1 MEVLKTNDL
10 LIGYGNKAIL
20 PPINITLKEG
30 DLVALIGPNG
40 AGKSTL
46 FKTLTAHI
54 KQIEGNIELMGKD
67 LSNYSSKEKA
77 RLIGLVLTS
86 RPDDMFLT
94 VYDVVAS
101 GRSPYTNY
109 FGRIKKEDEKIIHES
124 LEIVGI
130 NNLKNRYFETLSDG
144 EKQKVMIAKT
154 IAQNTPIIFM
164 DEPTAFIDYPSKIE
178 LFSLMKMLTKERNK
192 TIIFS
197 SHDLELLLRYTDDL
211 WLLSKGK
218 ELISGKKSELMDKGF
233 IKEYFNLKEDINNL
247 ETKKILTN
255 VFFLNDITSRFKNEE
270 KGYIVNHMRF

>member
-218 ELISGKKSELMDKGF
+218 ELVSGKKSELMDKGF
-233 IKEYFNLKEDINNL
+233 IKEYFNLKEDIN
-247 ETKKILTN
+247 I
-255 VFFLNDITSRFKNEE
+255 
-270 KGYIVNHMRF
+270 